1 MRSDRRTALPMS
13 LRPVSRRVYSAGRRG
28 FTMIELLLVLGVI
41 AVIIAVAWPNVIR
54 LTGQQR
60 LLESGEKVRSLA
72 ASARIHAIESGL
84 VYQFRYEPGGRR
96 FVVIP
101 FEREFESVSPDARGT
116 GSSTGLGRFSKA
128 SGLLPEG
135 VSFTAPT
142 LMGTTSGTPSAS
154 GGQKLSGDVFSGLPD
169 AAKLEQASWS
179 GPILFQS
186 DGTGTDVSFELVD
199 RRNQRVTLTVRGVT
213 GAVTVSRIHQMEK
226 S

>member
-1 MRSDRRTALPMS
+1 MPRRSVKRG
-13 LRPVSRRVYSAGRRG
+13 SAGRDG
-28 FTMIELLLVLGVI
+28 FTMIEMLLVLGVI

-60 LLESGEKVRSLA
+60 LLESSDKVRSLA
-72 ASARIHAIESGL
+72 SSARIHAIESGL

-101 FEREFESVSPDARGT
+101 FEREFESVSPDAQGT
-116 GSSTGLGRFSKA
+116 GASSSLGRFSKA

-135 VSFTAPT
+135 VSFAAPK
-142 LMGTTSGTPSAS
+142 LPGTSSGTAS
-154 GGQKLSGDVFSGLPD
+154 GGQKLSADLFSGLAD

-179 GPILFQS
+179 GPILFQP
-186 DGTGTDVSFELVD
+186 DGTGTDIAFEVVD
-199 RRNQRVTLTVRGVT
+199 RRNQRVTVTVRGVT

>member
-1 MRSDRRTALPMS
+1 MRSDCRTVVPMS
-13 LRPVSRRVYSAGRRG
+13 QRPVKRGSAGRAG
-28 FTMIELLLVLGVI
+28 FTMIEMLLVLGVI

-54 LTGQQR
+54 LTGQPR
-60 LLESGEKVRSLA
+60 LLESSDKVRSLA
-72 ASARIHAIESGL
+72 SSARIHAIESGL

-101 FEREFESVSPDARGT
+101 FEREFESVSPDAQGT
-116 GSSTGLGRFSKA
+116 GASSSLGRFSKA

-135 VSFTAPT
+135 VSFAAPK
-142 LMGTTSGTPSAS
+142 LPGTSSGTASAS
-154 GGQKLSGDVFSGLPD
+154 GGQKLSADLFSGLAD

-179 GPILFQS
+179 GPILFQP
-186 DGTGTDVSFELVD
+186 DGTGTDIAFELVD
-199 RRNQRVTLTVRGVT
+199 RRNQRVTVTVRGVT

>member
-1 MRSDRRTALPMS
+1 MRSDRRPATPMP
-13 LRPVSRRVYSAGRRG
+13 LRPVPRRVHSAGHSG
-28 FTMIELLLVLGVI
+28 FTMIEMLLVLGVI

-128 SGLLPEG
+128 AGLLPEG

-142 LMGTTSGTPSAS
+142 LMGSTSTTPSAS
-154 GGQKLSGDVFSGLPD
+154 GGQKIPGELFSGLPD

-213 GAVTVSRIHQMEK
+213 GAVTVSRIHQIEK